1 MPHSH
6 RQTLQSYKPTKSWG
20 YNMDSLPADQ
30 LSDVEISET
39 VEIRTRTVRLKNA
52 TPMSILPQTTG
63 RLALLESNVNLKGP
77 DAYKTRSDRSK
88 ARKVAWAAIAAHKA
102 VGDLAKANAIARA
115 WGWDQ
120 VR

>member
-1 MPHSH
+1 
-6 RQTLQSYKPTKSWG
+6 
-20 YNMDSLPADQ
+20 MDSLPTDH

-52 TPMSILPQTTG
+52 TPMSIPLQGTG
-63 RLALLESNVNLKGP
+63 HLALLESNVDLKGP
-77 DAYKTRSDRSK
+77 DAHKTRADRSK

-102 VGDLAKANAIARA
+102 VGDLRKANAIARA
-115 WGWDQ
+115 WDRDQ